1 MTRLHVLAVA
11 SALLLVGLLACNG
24 EADRSADGTA
34 DRSTEESQ
42 LTDEETRYLVTANRI
57 LADSNAAFGSIRRIL
72 IGIET
77 ANDPAVASLA
87 EQLQELNEEAT
98 NLEPPGRF
106 SEEHSLLLTALD
118 RMAQTAE
125 QVATAMEEGD
135 NESITAAGVRAEEA
149 FDLLKQAS
157 TAFIEEARR

>member
-1 MTRLHVLAVA
+1 MIRLHVLTAA
-11 SALLLVGLLACNG
+11 LALLLVGLLACNG
-24 EADRSADGTA
+24 EGDRSA
-34 DRSTEESQ
+34 EESQ
-42 LTDEETRYLVTANRI
+42 LTAEETRYLVTANRI
-57 LADSNAAFGSIRRIL
+57 LADSNAAFSSIRRIL

-77 ANDPAVASLA
+77 ANDPAAAPLA
-87 EQLQELNEEAT
+87 EQLLELNEQAT
-98 NLEPPGRF
+98 NLEPPDRF

-118 RMAQTAE
+118 RMAQIAE

-135 NESITAAGVRAEEA
+135 KESITAAGVRAEEA